1 MGYYKITPLMVQYW
15 LQPTVITYFF
25 LCFLLDKC
33 RGIVKTNPL
42 MADFSERGFQ
52 NARISRLTVK
62 SRRICCKSVGNFVS
76 YQNDQSAIHEIH
88 DFFIKLLTVKLLIL
102 ETIKKRKLSSRSS
115 LNISL
120 PSVLEDTTSL
130 MEDIQLAKC
139 DIYR

>member
-1 MGYYKITPLMVQYW
+1 M
-15 LQPTVITYFF
+15 LQIRREFCV
-25 LCFLLDKC
+25 L
-33 RGIVKTNPL
+33 
-42 MADFSERGFQ
+42 SEW
-52 NARISRLTVK
+52 
-62 SRRICCKSVGNFVS
+62 SVGNTR
-76 YQNDQSAIHEIH
+76 NP

-139 DIYR
+139 DIDR